1 MGFSRQE
8 FWSGLPCPPP
18 GDLPDPGIKPEFP
31 ALQADSLPLALGGEL
46 MVALSWAQIYS
57 HIFNPRYF
65 LRRKIFHI
73 SREPQVTHVLYI
85 KLAFWIQ
92 LVWLTDNNS
101 SCSFDGKTHSFITWV
116 SCNTRRSVLISLLRM
131 QYQFPHNLALSKNVF
146 CWIYIVTIC
155 NDLKILFLTL
165 FDHLQKWEQDIFS
178 KTSIVPT
185 SLIKENQHFKFK
197 INNGSFFFF
206 NGIFMK

>member
-1 MGFSRQE
+1 
-8 FWSGLPCPPP
+8 
-18 GDLPDPGIKPEFP
+18 
-31 ALQADSLPLALGGEL
+31 
-46 MVALSWAQIYS
+46 MVVLSWAQIYS

-73 SREPQVTHVLYI
+73 SRESQVTYVLYI

-92 LVWLTDNNS
+92 PVWLPDNNS

-146 CWIYIVTIC
+146 CWIYIVTIR
-155 NDLKILFLTL
+155 NDPKEILFLTL
-165 FDHLQKWEQDIFS
+165 CDHLQKWEQEIFW
-178 KTSIVPT
+178 KTSTVST

-197 INNGSFFFF
+197 INNGSVGHTCIPVADSFWYLAKL
-206 NGIFMK
+206 MQLCKV